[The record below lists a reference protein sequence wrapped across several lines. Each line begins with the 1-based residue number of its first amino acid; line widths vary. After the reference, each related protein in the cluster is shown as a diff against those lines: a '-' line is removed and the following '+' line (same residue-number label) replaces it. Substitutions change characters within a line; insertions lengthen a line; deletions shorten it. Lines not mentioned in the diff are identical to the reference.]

1 MQPDPAVEHANRV
14 RTGTIAYHEGY
25 VGEGDDRLHFVEA
38 GEGPLIIFYHGFPSF
53 WYCWF
58 NQMEIFK
65 TRFRVVAVDG
75 LGAGLSA
82 KPDTLDA
89 YRVKNLSN
97 QLDAFASS
105 ICDDRRFILVGHD
118 WGAALSFAYAQAYP
132 ERLNAVIGMSAP
144 PYNLFLELVRTNAE
158 QQARSQYMQRFREI
172 ALQDIINDGLPNLI
186 WQEAYG
192 KLISTGM
199 LTHKEGELFRS
210 ALADP
215 RAIDGGMNWYRA
227 NLADFVDT
235 HPSYQW
241 PDPSRKIEVPSM
253 LIWGDSDTTFVED
266 FLLRTE
272 EWAPRLSIVRIA
284 DVGHWTPIEAPQNA
298 NAAIESF
305 LIR

>member
-25 VGEGDDRLHFVEA
+25 VSEGDDRLHFVEA

-58 NQMEIFK
+58 NQMEILK

-89 YRVKNLSN
+89 YRVKNLAN

-235 HPSYQW
+235 DPSYQW
-241 PDPSRKIEVPSM
+241 PGPSRKIEVPSM

>member
-14 RTGTIAYHEGY
+14 RMGTIAYHEGY

-58 NQMEIFK
+58 NQMEILK

-89 YRVKNLSN
+89 YRVKNLAN

-105 ICDDRRFILVGHD
+105 ICEDRRFILVGHD

-144 PYNLFLELVRTNAE
+144 PYNLFLELVRNNAE

-235 HPSYQW
+235 DPSYQW

>member
-14 RTGTIAYHEGY
+14 RMGTIAYHEGY

-58 NQMEIFK
+58 NQMEILK

-89 YRVKNLSN
+89 YRVKNLAN

-172 ALQDIINDGLPNLI
+172 TLQDIINDGLPNLI

-227 NLADFVDT
+227 NLA
-235 HPSYQW
+235 
-241 PDPSRKIEVPSM
+241 PSRKIEVPSM